1 MGLVYLPSITM
12 INAYFD
18 RKRGLFAGVVTSG
31 SGIGLLV
38 ISLLTDLLITEY
50 GWRGCYLVIAG
61 ILLNLCVCSS
71 LMRPLADNY
80 RSGSRTRTT
89 GFSSSSSSLSSPC
102 TEDSLKDVRDDNT
115 KMSRNVATPDGEDI
129 SKWVASQPLLPSQH
143 TSGELTHQSH
153 IIPRGLG
160 QKTSVVPKFIS
171 LQKLTQQDIGIGTLE
186 KCESKAIEIKVERI
200 DTSKNDVN
208 TYDNTSQANATDH
221 LPTQDSTLNNKC
233 QKCSDTATCDS
244 DTEQRVPS
252 QSNGALPHQSIP
264 HPYHRLYEPNNHHQ
278 DNHHNHLHHLRR
290 HHPHDHPHHQLH
302 EKLCYRD
309 SHSSLHDATD
319 TESNISGR
327 PPLQK
332 SDLLNI
338 LPEFLGS
345 MSSLSVHSV
354 HNVGHSRGSL
364 HSLRSSV
371 LHQRAGG
378 YHVTGPHG
386 PHATVSQGSKHSLSG
401 RSTLEDEEMEEVE
414 LEQVTSYNLYG

>member
-80 RSGSRTRTT
+80 RSGSRTRTSCP
-89 GFSSSSSSLSSPC
+89 SSSSSSLSSPC
-102 TEDSLKDVRDDNT
+102 TEDSLKDVRDDNK
-115 KMSRNVATPDGEDI
+115 KMSRNFATPDGDDI

-143 TSGELTHQSH
+143 ASRELTHQSH

-160 QKTSVVPKFIS
+160 QKTAVVPKFIS
-171 LQKLTQQDIGIGTLE
+171 LQKLTQQDIGIETLE
-186 KCESKAIEIKVERI
+186 KCETKSIEIKVERI

-208 TYDNTSQANATDH
+208 TCDYTSQANTTDH
-221 LPTQDSTLNNKC
+221 LPTQDSTLSNNC
-233 QKCSDTATCDS
+233 QKFPDTATCDS

-252 QSNGALPHQSIP
+252 QSIP
-264 HPYHRLYEPNNHHQ
+264 HHHHHHRLYEPNNHH
-278 DNHHNHLHHLRR
+278 HNHLHHLRR
-290 HHPHDHPHHQLH
+290 PHPHDHPHHQLH

-386 PHATVSQGSKHSLSG
+386 PQATVSLGSKHSLPG
-401 RSTLEDEEMEEVE
+401 RSTVEDEGMEEVE
-414 LEQVTSYNLYG
+414 LEQVTSYDVYG